1 VKIVAGVDI
10 GNATTEVAL
19 ARVYTSGQRDFLS
32 SAIVPTVGIK
42 GTVENVNSVLRALE
56 DALTTVRLRFNDLE
70 LIRLNEATPVI
81 GDVAMETITETIV
94 TESSMIGHNPS
105 TPGGMGLGVGI
116 TTDLA
121 SLDSVKPGEKVI
133 VVIDRDYGH
142 EFTAQAINHALN
154 RGVSVEG
161 AIVQKDDAVLIN
173 NRLIKKIPIVDEV
186 YHIGEVPRQMPA
198 AVEVAQPGHSVKAL
212 SNPYGIASVFS
223 LSPEET
229 QAIVPMA
236 RALIGNRSAVVIKT
250 ASSEIKERRIPAGIL
265 TVEGKRGRVDVNIEE
280 GADRILEVVEDLQ
293 PIHNVYGQPGTNVG
307 GMMQR
312 ISHHL
317 AELTSVAA
325 EEIKIKDILAVDTMV
340 QQPVTGS
347 LADEFVSENA
357 VALAAMV
364 KTSRLPMEQIA
375 KKIKSET
382 GISVEIAGVEAEM
395 AVLGAL
401 TTPGTGMPLAI
412 LDLGAGSTDAAII
425 SKDGDFQSVHLAGA
439 GEMVTMLIASELNLK
454 DRNMAEDIKRYPVAK
469 VESLFHIRLEDGRVR
484 FFDQALSPKLF
495 AKVILLKENEE
506 MIPIGVNEPMERVIY
521 ARRKSKEKVF
531 VTNSLRALKRIVPT
545 GNIRLLDFV
554 VMVGGSALDFEI
566 PEMISNE
573 LSRHG
578 IVAGRGNIRAIEGPR
593 NAVATGLV
601 LSFR

>member
-1 VKIVAGVDI
+1 MKIVAGVDI

-105 TPGGMGLGVGI
+105 TPGGMGLGVGT

-229 QAIVPMA
+229 QAIIPMA

-312 ISHHL
+312 ISHYL

-506 MIPIGVNEPMERVIY
+506 MVPIGVNEPMERVIY

-531 VTNSLRALKRIVPT
+531 VINSLRALKRIVPT

>member
-1 VKIVAGVDI
+1 MKIVAGVDI